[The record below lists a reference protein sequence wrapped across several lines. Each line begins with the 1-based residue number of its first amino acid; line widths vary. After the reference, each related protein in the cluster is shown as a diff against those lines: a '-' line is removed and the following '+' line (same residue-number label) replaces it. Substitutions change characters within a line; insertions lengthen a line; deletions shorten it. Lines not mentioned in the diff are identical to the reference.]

1 MAVDGDVVKMV
12 VVVNAIELIWDIDM
26 IAIVA
31 VLATLGIFL
40 LLLLELHWGF
50 ILIWFIAEIAI

>member
-31 VLATLGIFL
+31 VLATWGIFL